1 MNSVAPEALRTAP
14 LAEWEEA
21 RYLLPPLILG
31 IILLWIVPMG
41 TSLGL
46 DESGNWWVVKDGV
59 REMLVRAQIWPGG
72 QSVLFNFLV
81 IGARSIGGDSDVA
94 MRIPSLLMAM
104 GTLVLIYRL
113 GKRLAGPLAAMFS
126 CLIFVAMREVIYV
139 ASTVRPYALAIL
151 LVTGAML
158 ALTNWLDSGKLLYAG
173 IYAVLAALTAYATY
187 LYCMMFLVHAAYAI
201 WRMRMG
207 NTPVRPAALLGAWIA
222 SGVLMLPLAA
232 QVLSAYSKRA
242 GETYLSTPTVG
253 EILASIVPPVLAGA
267 IGLGLIL
274 ALALRKA
281 VAGSLQQYPHSWVLA
296 VWALTPPAIILLLGF
311 VTDLQLFA
319 GRYYLANA
327 PGVALALGLILSA
340 LEPIWLRRFMASAI
354 VISAVLMYGVN
365 EHFMRGLYDYRG
377 AVAAVREQVKDEPE
391 TPVIMMSGFTESQKL
406 ANVLDPTLSQP
417 LFAPLLRY
425 NISGHL
431 VYVPSS
437 PLEEDNPYIDR
448 VFATTLRNQ
457 RKFVVVG
464 LLNAEFLRLW
474 LLGRGRDLGFHIRSH
489 QSYGGV
495 VVTVF
500 ERGIESPVEQPRDM
514 AR

>member
-31 IILLWIVPMG
+31 IILLWIVPLG
-41 TSLGL
+41 SSLGL

-59 REMLVRAQIWPGG
+59 REMLVRARVWPGG
-72 QSVLFNFLV
+72 QSVLFNFFV

-158 ALTNWLDSGKLLYAG
+158 ALINWLDSGELRYAG
-173 IYAVLAALTAYATY
+173 VYVVLAALTAYATY
-187 LYCMMFLVHAAYAI
+187 LYCMMFLVHASYAI
-201 WRMRMG
+201 VRMRMRD
-207 NTPVRPAALLGAWIA
+207 TRVRPAALIGAWIA
-222 SGVLMLPLAA
+222 CGILMLPLAA
-232 QVLSAYSKRA
+232 QVLPAYSRRA
-242 GETYLSTPTVG
+242 GETYLPTPNVE
-253 EILASIVPPVLAGA
+253 EILASLIPPVVGGA
-267 IGLGLIL
+267 IGLGMIL
-274 ALALRKA
+274 ALALRKPM
-281 VAGSLQQYPHSWVLA
+281 AGSLQPFRHGWVLA

-327 PGVALALGLILSA
+327 PGVALVLGLLLSA
-340 LEPIWLRRFMASAI
+340 LEPIWLRRFVASAI
-354 VISAVLMYGVN
+354 IISAILMYGVN
-365 EHFMRGLYDYRG
+365 EHFMRGLFDYRG
-377 AVAAVREQVKDEPE
+377 AVAAVREQVKDDPE
-391 TPVIMMSGFTESQKL
+391 TPVILTSGFTESQKL

-425 NISGHL
+425 QIPGHL
-431 VYVPSS
+431 VFVPSS
-437 PLEEDNPYIDR
+437 PLDEDNPYIDQ
-448 VFATTLRNQ
+448 VFTTTLRNQ
-457 RKFVVVG
+457 PKFIVVG
-464 LLNAEFLRLW
+464 LLNAEFLRVW
-474 LLGRGRDLGFHIRSH
+474 LLGRGRDLGFHVHSH
-489 QSYGGV
+489 ENYTGISV
-495 VVTVF
+495 VVF
-500 ERGIESPVEQPRDM
+500 ERDTGSRGGAS